1 MTATRETVRDLD
13 AAAAMMVRAWGERI
27 ARQRRALIVTDHP
40 MTQAELAERVG
51 TGQDQISK
59 WERGAQEPRLANK
72 YRLAQAL
79 ECAPADLFPLRP

>member
-1 MTATRETVRDLD
+1 MVTVTDRDTD
-13 AAAAMMVRAWGERI
+13 EAARQMVIHWGERI
-27 ARQRRALIVTDHP
+27 ARRRQSIRAGVDAP
-40 MTQAELAERVG
+40 MTQAELAALVG

-72 YRLAQAL
+72 YRLAAAL